1 MFKIYLLNKILFN
14 TFVQTLNITPM
25 SAQDFQTEVIS
36 LSKPLKYFALNLTS
50 NDEDAKDLLQETLFK
65 AISNRHRFI
74 EKTNLKAWCYTIMKN
89 IFINNYRRTVKA
101 NTIVDNTKDLYF
113 LNIPQQSNSFAPESK
128 YSEREIL
135 KKVDSLENEYKIPFT
150 MYFDGYK
157 YKEIADYL
165 DLPIGTVKS
174 RIFLARKQL
183 MTMLKG
189 YSAA

>member
-1 MFKIYLLNKILFN
+1 M
-14 TFVQTLNITPM
+14 
-25 SAQDFQTEVIS
+25 
-36 LSKPLKYFALNLTS
+36 
-50 NDEDAKDLLQETLFK
+50 
-65 AISNRHRFI
+65 
-74 EKTNLKAWCYTIMKN
+74 KT
-89 IFINNYRRTVKA
+89 

-113 LNIPQQSNSFAPESK
+113 LNIPQQTENVAPEST

-135 KKVDSLENEYKIPFT
+135 KKIEILADEYKIPFT

-174 RIFLARKQL
+174 RIFLARRQL

-189 YSAA
+189 YR

>member
-1 MFKIYLLNKILFN
+1 
-14 TFVQTLNITPM
+14 
-25 SAQDFQTEVIS
+25 
-36 LSKPLKYFALNLTS
+36 
-50 NDEDAKDLLQETLFK
+50 
-65 AISNRHRFI
+65 
-74 EKTNLKAWCYTIMKN
+74 MKN
-89 IFINNYRRTVKA
+89 IFINNYRRAVKT

-113 LNIPQQSNSFAPESK
+113 LNIPQQAQSFAPESK

-135 KKVDSLENEYKIPFT
+135 KKINLLQDEYKIPFT

-174 RIFLARKQL
+174 RIFLARRQL

-189 YSAA
+189 YRN

>member
-1 MFKIYLLNKILFN
+1 MSTIEFN
-14 TFVQTLNITPM
+14 
-25 SAQDFQTEVIS
+25 AEVLS

-50 NDEDAKDLLQETLFK
+50 NDEEAKDLLQETLLK
-65 AISNRHRFI
+65 AISNKHRFV
-74 EKTNLKAWCYTIMKN
+74 EKTNLKAWLYTIMKN
-89 IFINNYRRTVKA
+89 IFINNYRRAVKA
-101 NTIVDNTKDLYF
+101 NTIVDSTKDLYF
-113 LNIPQQSNSFAPESK
+113 INIPQQSQSFAPESK

-135 KKVDSLENEYKIPFT
+135 KKIEMLQDEYRIPFT

-174 RIFLARKQL
+174 RIFLARRQL

-189 YSAA
+189 YSMERS

>member
-1 MFKIYLLNKILFN
+1 MSAIEFN
-14 TFVQTLNITPM
+14 TEVLN
-25 SAQDFQTEVIS
+25 

-50 NDEDAKDLLQETLFK
+50 NDEDAQDLLQETLLK
-65 AISNRHRFI
+65 AISNRHRFA
-74 EKTNLKAWCYTIMKN
+74 EKTNLKAWLYTIMKN
-89 IFINNYRRTVKA
+89 IFINNYRRAVKT

-113 LNIPQQSNSFAPESK
+113 LNIPQQSNSHAPESR

-135 KKVDSLENEYKIPFT
+135 KKIESLQEEYRIPFN

-174 RIFLARKQL
+174 RIFLARRQL

-189 YSAA
+189 FN